1 MTWTTFTLR
10 VDTPLFSGDD
20 PEITVTPG
28 KDGPPLIRVPSIRG
42 VLRFW
47 YRAVAAGHG
56 VTDLSA
62 LAEAESS
69 VFGSTKTPSPIA
81 MRVTK
86 QPNSSMPSQWPNW
99 AVFGEKPGQT
109 GGGDKGQFF
118 GARYLLGQGLADRK
132 GIVRPFHEVNKEFTL
147 QVRFTGQPECDNAFM
162 LAFWAWLTYGGLGA
176 RTRRGFGRL
185 SCVQIDNPPAGWSID
200 LLRPDVDLDGHLD
213 RWDAVYPDDVCAAA
227 RGAFPSGPVR
237 GGRAERLARFSTLA
251 EPHWFSQEMRVN
263 GERCASLDRL
273 LHSAG
278 SQWRRFRTNGDIPGP
293 SPEWAKTVLG
303 SSSEYPI
310 AAAGLPT
317 NYFRPRSKSSPSIKA
332 AVEIK
337 SGGVAVR
344 RASPIWLTPIRIG
357 DTDSYALMT
366 HVFFAELA
374 PDARLAVTRGS
385 RAPRDLPIP
394 DPSTLRATWEAWLDG
409 ESRPTP

>member
-20 PEITVTPG
+20 PAMTVTQG
-28 KDGPPLIRVPSIRG
+28 TGGPPLIRVPSIRG
-42 VLRFW
+42 ALRFW

-81 MRVTK
+81 TRVTD
-86 QPNSSMPSQWPNW
+86 QPSSSMPSEWPNW
-99 AVFGEKPGQT
+99 ARIGEAINPAD
-109 GGGDKGQFF
+109 DKRKFH
-118 GARYLLGQGLADRK
+118 GARYLLGQGLANPKR
-132 GIVRPFHEVNKEFTL
+132 ISRPFHKVNDQFTL
-147 QVRFTGQPECDNAFM
+147 QVRFTGRRECDNAFM

-185 SCVQIDNPPAGWSID
+185 SCVQVDNPPAGWSVD
-200 LLRPDVDLDGHLD
+200 LLRPKVDLDGHLD

-227 RGAFPSGPVR
+227 RGAFPHEPIR
-237 GGRAERLARFSTLA
+237 GGQAERLARFSTLA

-278 SQWRRFRTNGDIPGP
+278 SQWRRFRANGDMSGP
-293 SPEWAKTVLG
+293 SPEWTKTVLG
-303 SSSEYPI
+303 RSSEYPI

-317 NYFRPRSKSSPSIKA
+317 NYFRPKTQSSHSIKA
-332 AVEIK
+332 EVEIK
-337 SGGVAVR
+337 SGGETAR

-357 DTDSYALMT
+357 HTDSYALMT

-374 PDARLAVTRGS
+374 PEARLAVSRG
-385 RAPRDLPIP
+385 AGVPRDLPIP
-394 DPSTLRATWEAWLDG
+394 DPDTLRATWEAWLDG
-409 ESRPTP
+409 EPRPVP